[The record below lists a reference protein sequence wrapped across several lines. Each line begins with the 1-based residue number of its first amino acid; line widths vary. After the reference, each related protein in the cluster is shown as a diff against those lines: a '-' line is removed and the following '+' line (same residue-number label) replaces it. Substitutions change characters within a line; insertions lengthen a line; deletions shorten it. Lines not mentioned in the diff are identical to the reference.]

1 MQSLRHGY
9 ELAVHDQ
16 FFLLHVAFNRD
27 QLNAEVYAQKT
38 TIKRGIVESNKMR
51 RALTLKGLEM

>member
-1 MQSLRHGY
+1 
-9 ELAVHDQ
+9 LAVHDQ